1 MRDST
6 SSHRARQPAQDR
18 STPVCVRRTILLAHS
33 TDVARGCT
41 LTCAATA
48 ARHTTFHL
56 LCLRQR
62 TERAS
67 QGSTSL
73 RPNFISHNMQNR
85 AALEGSM
92 VKCLVGNV
100 LCACVLTSTGV
111 QLQTGAT
118 KQSCVA
124 SRRARRPSA
133 AATGARWGPA
143 SCADLNA
150 FGEDGWRA
158 LGSSL
163 TKKVIET
170 QVFI

>member
-1 MRDST
+1 MPVERSFDRPAAPRSTHPKHTLSHTRCRNGLARGRPARDST
-6 SSHRARQPAQDR
+6 SSHRARQPAQDQ
-18 STPVCVRRTILLAHS
+18 STPVCVRRTILLANS
-33 TDVARGCT
+33 TDVTRGCT

-73 RPNFISHNMQNR
+73 RPNIISQNMQNR

-92 VKCLVGNV
+92 VKCLVGNL

-111 QLQTGAT
+111 QLQNGA
-118 KQSCVA
+118 
-124 SRRARRPSA
+124 
-133 AATGARWGPA
+133 W
-143 SCADLNA
+143 
-150 FGEDGWRA
+150 
-158 LGSSL
+158 
-163 TKKVIET
+163 
-170 QVFI
+170 